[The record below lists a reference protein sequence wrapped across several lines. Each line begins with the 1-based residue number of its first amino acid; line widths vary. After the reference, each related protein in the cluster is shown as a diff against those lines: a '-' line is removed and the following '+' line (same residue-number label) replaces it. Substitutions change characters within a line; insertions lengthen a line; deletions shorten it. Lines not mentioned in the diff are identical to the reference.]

1 MRDVHVSTY
10 ATCVARRRTFVPCRL
25 RSLRL
30 TSLRCVS
37 GCMQA
42 HARTHT
48 CMHVDMGG
56 RTHIRTRTRTRTRRG
71 GGTHVEGRGRH
82 DVAPRRRGVAWRGR
96 ASHGEV
102 VGTFRRGR
110 RHFHRWSRRIVE
122 CDTTH
127 LDSRALTS
135 YLRASARARHRARF
149 TRFPTRAYPLGYV
162 LARANVCS
170 YPVGYEPRVLLV
182 ECPNRGGP
190 MLQKF
195 EFAAFI

>member
-1 MRDVHVSTY
+1 MSDVHVSTD
-10 ATCVARRRTFVPCRL
+10 ATCVARRRTFVPCRA
-25 RSLRL
+25 RSSCLV
-30 TSLRCVS
+30 SLRCAS
-37 GCMQA
+37 RCMQA
-42 HARTHT
+42 HVHTHT
-48 CMHVDMGG
+48 CAHVDMGG
-56 RTHIRTRTRTRTRRG
+56 RTYTRTRTRTRTRRG
-71 GGTHVEGRGRH
+71 RGAHVEGRWRH
-82 DVAPRRRGVAWRGR
+82 DVAPRRGGVASAQR

-122 CDTTH
+122 CDITH

-135 YLRASARARHRARF
+135 CLRASARARHRAKF